1 MFVAQCCFAACT
13 TYSAVEQPTV
23 RLHEGF
29 VLVQDDQGFGVAGG
43 QVVDQRGQTRGP
55 REYLIA
61 VSLARVINRRPKI
74 GSGECLR
81 DGLFPA
87 VRLDDYATDD
97 ERRAAYRDFKANLAR
112 LTEAADSLRGRDTD
126 SGA

>member
-13 TYSAVEQPTV
+13 TYSAVE
-23 RLHEGF
+23 HA
-29 VLVQDDQGFGVAGG
+29 DG
-43 QVVDQRGQTRGP
+43 QC
-55 REYLIA
+55 LIA